1 VMPRVS
7 RCQAHC
13 RSCGR
18 CFTCDRAFEAHRI
31 GSFSD
36 PADARRCAGA
46 EDLEDINGR
55 PVLEV
60 ATELGRC
67 EVDEFRDG
75 GGVQEPVTL
84 WRLAGADR
92 VRDRFSARRA
102 SEAVCRSSDEELA
115 A

>member
-1 VMPRVS
+1 MPRVR

-18 CFTCDRAFEAHRI
+18 CFTGDRAFEAHRI
-31 GSFSD
+31 GAFDD
-36 PADARRCAGA
+36 PADPRRCAGA
-46 EDLEDINGR
+46 EHLEAAHGR
-55 PVLEV
+55 PVLEA

-75 GGVQEPVTL
+75 VGVQEPVTL

-92 VRDRFSARRA
+92 VRARFAARMT
-102 SEAVCRSSDEELA
+102 SEAICRGSDEELA

>member
-1 VMPRVS
+1 MPRVR

-13 RSCGR
+13 RACGR
-18 CFTCDRAFEAHRI
+18 CFTGDRPFETHRI

-46 EDLEDINGR
+46 EDLQDIHGR
-55 PVLEV
+55 PVLEL

-67 EVDEFRDG
+67 EVDEYRE
-75 GGVQEPVTL
+75 GVGIQEPVTL
-84 WRLAGADR
+84 WRLVGADK
-92 VRDRFSARRA
+92 VRARLGARRA
-102 SEAVCRSSDEELA
+102 SEAVCRGCDEDLA